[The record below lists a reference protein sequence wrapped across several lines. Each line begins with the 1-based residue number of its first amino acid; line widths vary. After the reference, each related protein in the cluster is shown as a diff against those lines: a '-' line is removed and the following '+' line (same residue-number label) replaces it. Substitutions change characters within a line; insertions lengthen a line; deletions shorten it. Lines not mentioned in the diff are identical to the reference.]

1 MSKTT
6 KLKFLSIFLTIIL
19 IATAVLFFV
28 FPFVSDDSGYYLSIM
43 REMHA
48 GNLYFKDIGTIYSPM
63 AIALMSL
70 SFFFSTTYSFEIS
83 LFINLMVI
91 ASSGFVLYNIM
102 KFISEKHS
110 LNLFL
115 SLSFIALCF
124 IYDGNHLMLE
134 PFSVLFQLVA
144 LYFYLK
150 FKTIN
155 NSVLIFVSGLCIACS
170 FLSKQYGL
178 FILLPIGID
187 ILFSK
192 KINQILK
199 SGLLLISGVLLPIT
213 LLFIY
218 YLTNGVEFFEF
229 MEYILGQSGKL
240 DSGIGTGLNTTFKF
254 RHLLNAFLYAPLV
267 FLIPVLIFK
276 IKKNR
281 DLLFYSLLV
290 ISSLSPFLFGVY
302 DHYYQYIFAYFIL
315 LLVHCLTFSNIKIP
329 KTIFM
334 IVLFFGVVKISFKLV
349 SEIKHQVEDSNI
361 QLKNKLILKDVI
373 PEKSTVYLSGVSP
386 AFYFLG
392 HYKSINLSRIT
403 FAFPGYFYPK
413 TIINNL
419 KSGDYLILTDPYLN
433 DYKNYSHLFKIR
445 HSSLVGEDN
454 TSIPITILERK

>member
-1 MSKTT
+1 MSKII
-6 KLKFLSIFLTIIL
+6 KLNYLSIFLIIIL
-19 IATAVLFFV
+19 IVTAVVFLV
-28 FPFVSDDSGYYLSIM
+28 FPFISHDSGYYLSMM

-48 GNLYFKDIGTIYSPM
+48 GNLYFKDIASPYNPM

-70 SFFFSTTYSFEIS
+70 SFLFSPTYSFEIS
-83 LFINLMVI
+83 LFINLI
-91 ASSGFVLYNIM
+91 AITTSGFVLYKIM
-102 KFISEKHS
+102 GFINKKKP

-150 FKTIN
+150 FKTTNI
-155 NSVLIFVSGLCIACS
+155 SVLIFVSGLCIAFS

-187 ILFSK
+187 LLLSK
-192 KINQILK
+192 KINQISK
-199 SGLLLISGVLLPIT
+199 SVLLLTLGILLPIT
-213 LLFIY
+213 LMFMY
-218 YLTNGVEFFEF
+218 YLTFGIEFFEF
-229 MEYILGQSGKL
+229 LEFILGQGVKL
-240 DSGIGTGLNTTFKF
+240 DSGFGTGLHTTFKF

-276 IKKNR
+276 IKRSK

-315 LLVHCLTFSNIKIP
+315 FLAHCLTFSNIKIP

-334 IVLFFGVVKISFKLV
+334 IVLFFGVVKTSFKLI

-361 QLKNKLILKDVI
+361 QQKNKLVLKDVI
-373 PEKSTVYLSGVSP
+373 PQKSTVYLSGISP
-386 AFYFLG
+386 AFYFIG
-392 HYKSINLSRIT
+392 HYKSINLNRIG
-403 FAFPGYFYPK
+403 FSFPGYFYPQ
-413 TIINNL
+413 TIIDQL
-419 KSGDYLILTDPYLN
+419 EKGDYLLLTEDYN
-433 DYKNYSHLFKIR
+433 EDYKNYFHLFNINK
-445 HSSLVGEDN
+445 SSIHTKKGN
-454 TSIPITILERK
+454 TESILILQKK